1 MTSGCLGRRTGEVEV
16 DTCLLFS
23 VARAQITQLCNSDLV
38 GSCVVWL
45 HVLAATNCKLLQE
58 LVLGQIAE
66 TSFIA
71 VFSKYVVGKQ
81 NVFRLVFCVGPCSK
95 RVGVPRPFFF
105 SYLKSSGTLTG
116 ST

>member
-81 NVFRLVFCVGPCSK
+81 NVFRLVLMLDL
-95 RVGVPRPFFF
+95 VPRGSVCQDISF
-105 SYLKSSGTLTG
+105 SAI
-116 ST
+116 

>member
-81 NVFRLVFCVGPCSK
+81 NVFRLVLMLDL
-95 RVGVPRPFFF
+95 VPRGSVCLDLFF
-105 SYLKSSGTLTG
+105 SAI
-116 ST
+116 